1 MLTTLSNVKALVGN
15 FNLEKA
21 LVLVGAFSIIVKYDC
36 ETYGSS
42 AALVGSM
49 HYMSV
54 RQLRLELQGDEA
66 EAGVEELDLLHA
78 EAHTR
83 HVVVTAGRVV
93 VPDSHHQ
100 ALADQLAHGDPEGEG
115 VVPDG
120 VERLVLGGGLHVA
133 LLEPGVGVGCGPHP
147 ARALVQ

>member
-1 MLTTLSNVKALVGN
+1 
-15 FNLEKA
+15 
-21 LVLVGAFSIIVKYDC
+21 
-36 ETYGSS
+36 
-42 AALVGSM
+42 
-49 HYMSV
+49 MSV

-78 EAHTR
+78 EADPR

-93 VPDSHHQ
+93 VPDGHHQ

-120 VERLVLGGGLHVA
+120 VERLVLGGGLHVS
-133 LLEPGVGVGCGPHP
+133 LLEPGVGVRHRPHP
-147 ARALVQ
+147 ARALVQQVAEGVGVLAALPEQVVGGLQEHFQTPILILDLASIKTR